1 MAQPKQKCVVSHGFG
16 WGIYC
21 NYLNCFCLCGF
32 PGYVAFLTGCEAS
45 CEILEM
51 VYFAS
56 CSMCFSLLFFFHV
69 FVRLCYEMWFMD
81 IHGSPTFEKTKNKL
95 AQADFC
101 LSRATVVDLEK
112 TSFHKNNSSL
122 QDTYRLHICRTTPRM
137 LSRHHQDFETFFS
150 VRESQP
156 KRNPSNFATRHWH
169 RCGVRS
175 NLLGLLLGRWEF
187 L

>member
-101 LSRATVVDLEK
+101 LSRATVVDLESILTK
-112 TSFHKNNSSL
+112 TTAVQSHRKIISISTLIPSRRISCRMANQVGALNHSFAS
-122 QDTYRLHICRTTPRM
+122 
-137 LSRHHQDFETFFS
+137 F
-150 VRESQP
+150 
-156 KRNPSNFATRHWH
+156 W
-169 RCGVRS
+169 
-175 NLLGLLLGRWEF
+175 NLLF
-187 L
+187 